1 MKIMNRKKKLLL
13 NTGAAVLQQLVTLV
27 CGFVLPR
34 MIISHYGS
42 ATNGLISS
50 ITQFLAFFSMME
62 MGVGAVV
69 RSSLY
74 KPLAEHDHDQVS
86 RVLISSRRFF
96 RKIGLML
103 CIYTVGLMIYFP
115 LAVNHTNGY
124 IATAVLVGAIAFSS
138 ISTYLF
144 GIVYQQLL
152 NADQKSYVQLFISA
166 LTTIL
171 NTVFGVILIDLDAR
185 IETVKLLAS
194 IVILLRPLLL
204 KIYVDRHYDLNFK
217 LELTEEPL
225 KQKWNGLAQHI
236 ATYVLKHAD
245 TIILTVFSTLEN
257 VSIYYVYHLVTNG
270 LQQMIEILT
279 TGMTALMGNML
290 AKNETKKLNDT
301 FESFE
306 FIIHTFV
313 TVIYSIAGIMILPFV
328 SIYMAG
334 VTDANYIVPSFAA
347 LIVIANASYCLRIP
361 YNTLIFAAGHF
372 KQTQASSIIEAS
384 INVIVSIILV
394 FHFGLIGVAI
404 GTLVAM
410 LYRTIYLAWYLRT
423 HILNRPF
430 RHFVQHFIVDG
441 VTVLIVLLS
450 TRWVGI
456 SEPSWGAWI
465 IQAVQVALLVC
476 AEAAVINLLCYRKI
490 IKQSYEL
497 LFRKR
502 RQRVGKER

>member
-1 MKIMNRKKKLLL
+1 MNRKKKLLL
-13 NTGAAVLQQLVTLV
+13 NTFAAIVQQVVTLI
-27 CGFVLPR
+27 CGFILPR
-34 MIISHYGS
+34 LIISHYGS

-74 KPLAEHDHDQVS
+74 KPLAGHDHDQVS

-96 RKIGLML
+96 RKIGTML

-115 LAVNHTNGY
+115 LAVDHTNGY
-124 IATAVLVGAIAFSS
+124 ISTAVLVGAIAFSS

-152 NADQKSYVQLFISA
+152 NADQKSYVQLSINV

-171 NTVFGVILIDLDAR
+171 NTAFGVILIEMDAR

-217 LELTEEPL
+217 LELIEEPL

-245 TIILTVFSTLEN
+245 TIILTMFSTLEN

-279 TGMTALMGNML
+279 TGMSALLGNML
-290 AKNETKKLNDT
+290 AKNETKKLLDT

-313 TVIYSIAGIMILPFV
+313 TIVYSIAGIMILPFV
-328 SIYMAG
+328 SIYMKG
-334 VTDANYIVPSFAA
+334 VTDANYIVPSFAV
-347 LIVIANASYCLRIP
+347 LIVLANASYCLRMP
-361 YNTLIFAAGHF
+361 YNTVIFAAGHF
-372 KQTQASSIIEAS
+372 KQTQASSVIEAS
-384 INVIVSIILV
+384 INVVVSIILV

-410 LYRTIYLAWYLRT
+410 IYRTVYLAWYLRT
-423 HILNRPF
+423 NILNRSL
-430 RHFVQHFIVDG
+430 RYFVQHLAVDAIT
-441 VTVLIVLLS
+441 VFTVLIS
-450 TRWVGI
+450 TRWVSI
-456 SEPSWGAWI
+456 TEPSWMMWI
-465 IQAVQVALLVC
+465 VQAIAVGVIVC
-476 AEAAVINLLCYRKI
+476 VESLIINMIFYRKI
-490 IKQSYEL
+490 I
-497 LFRKR
+497 RKSMDFMFKSKSAR
-502 RQRVGKER
+502 RKTKK

>member
-1 MKIMNRKKKLLL
+1 
-13 NTGAAVLQQLVTLV
+13 
-27 CGFVLPR
+27 
-34 MIISHYGS
+34 
-42 ATNGLISS
+42 
-50 ITQFLAFFSMME
+50 MME

-96 RKIGLML
+96 RKIGTML

-115 LAVNHTNGY
+115 LAVDHTNGY
-124 IATAVLVGAIAFSS
+124 ISTAVLVGAIAFSS

-152 NADQKSYVQLFISA
+152 NADQKSYVQLSINV

-171 NTVFGVILIDLDAR
+171 NTAFGVILIEMDAR

-204 KIYVDRHYDLNFK
+204 KIYVDKHYDLNFK

-245 TIILTVFSTLEN
+245 TIILTMFSSLEN

-270 LQQMIEILT
+270 LQQMIEVLT
-279 TGMTALMGNML
+279 TGMSALLGNML
-290 AKNETKKLNDT
+290 AKNETKKLNET
-301 FESFE
+301 FEAFE

-313 TVIYSIAGIMILPFV
+313 TVVYSVAGIMILPFV
-328 SIYMAG
+328 SIYTKG
-334 VTDANYIVPSFAA
+334 VTDANYIVPSFAV
-347 LIVIANASYCLRIP
+347 LIVLANASYCLRMP
-361 YNTLIFAAGHF
+361 YHIVVMAAGHF
-372 KQTQASSIIEAS
+372 KQTQASSIIEAT
-384 INVIVSIILV
+384 INVVVSVVLV
-394 FHFGLIGVAI
+394 FHFGLIGVAV
-404 GTLVAM
+404 GTLIAM
-410 LYRTIYLAWYLRT
+410 LYRTIYLAWYLQKN
-423 HILNRPF
+423 ILSRPF
-430 RHFVQHFIVDG
+430 KYFVQHLMVD
-441 VTVLIVLLS
+441 VLTVLIVFIS

-456 SEPSWGAWI
+456 SEASWSNWVVQA
-465 IQAVQVALLVC
+465 IQVGLVVCIEAL
-476 AEAAVINLLCYRKI
+476 VINFIFYRK
-490 IKQSYEL
+490 L
-497 LFRKR
+497 LYKSVTLTLGRKFK
-502 RQRVGKER
+502 GKEV